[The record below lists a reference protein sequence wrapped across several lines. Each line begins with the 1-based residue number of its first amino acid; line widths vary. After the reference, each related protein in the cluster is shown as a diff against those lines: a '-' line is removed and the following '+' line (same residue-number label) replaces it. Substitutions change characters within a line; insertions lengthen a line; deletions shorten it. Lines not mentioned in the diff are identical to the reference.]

1 MVSRAQ
7 TKKVGETKRRQINQM
22 SLTPR
27 AEVILRVPVKR
38 GSPRVGIIHKQQ
50 LQDGVFLAASLT
62 AAVDG
67 YAMTSV
73 QNTNEEETEVQEP
86 VV

>member
-7 TKKVGETKRRQINQM
+7 LLKVAETKRQQINRIR
-22 SLTPR
+22 LPPR
-27 AEVILRVPVKR
+27 AEVVLRVPVKL
-38 GSPRVGIIHKQQ
+38 GSPRVGIIYKRQ

-73 QNTNEEETEVQEP
+73 LNTNEEEKEVQ
-86 VV
+86 